1 MPDPDPVPYT
11 EDFDMDNPIDDFDD
25 FENEGEDL
33 GDGDEKLE
41 ENVFANADPALAA
54 ATGGTIHRVV
64 TPTAFT
70 ILPWLAASAMVRTT
84 FPSTSLQHNCYRRVS
99 NALKR
104 FFQRRSWTI
113 FGCVI
118 SN

>member
-11 EDFDMDNPIDDFDD
+11 EDFDMDNSIDDFDD
-25 FENEGEDL
+25 FEDEGEDL

-41 ENVFANADPALAA
+41 ENAFVNADPALAA
-54 ATGGTIHRVV
+54 ATVGTLHRVV
-64 TPTAFT
+64 HTNGLHN
-70 ILPWLAASAMVRTT
+70 IAMVRTT

-99 NALKR
+99 NTLKH

-118 SN
+118 